1 MKQRIITAIV
11 LLIIAIPVCI
21 FSGTI
26 VFPIAMAFIGFMG
39 VYEMLGCMGT
49 RKNLLI
55 TAPLYVAALVA
66 PFVVRYTFNA
76 QFAASLSSGAAE
88 LYHKIRTYDGLLVA
102 FLLYALYLL
111 GVWVFSYEKNQKV
124 DMNKMLAS
132 VLVSLYIIGATSS
145 IVMVR
150 DSFGG
155 EYYWYFIFIGA
166 WITDTFA
173 YFTGMLFGKHKL
185 IPNVSPKKT
194 VEGAIGGAVF
204 CMIFFVGYGAI
215 VNSFTPYNISLGLIA
230 LAGILSAL
238 VSMIGDLSMSVIKRT
253 YGIKDYGKI
262 FPGHGGVLDRFDS
275 ILAVA
280 IVIALFLA

>member
-11 LLIIAIPVCI
+11 LLIIAIPICI

-26 VFPIAMAFIGFMG
+26 IFPAVMAFLALAG

-55 TAPLYVAALVA
+55 SVPLYVLALIS
-66 PFVVRYTFNA
+66 PFLVWHEYNSFITSFKPDYSA
-76 QFAASLSSGAAE
+76 
-88 LYHKIRTYDGLLVA
+88 ILLP
-102 FLLYALYLL
+102 LIYALYLL
-111 GVWVFSYEKNQKV
+111 AVWVFSYQKNQEV
-124 DMNKMLAS
+124 DMNKLITSAI
-132 VLVSLYIIGATSS
+132 VSLYIIGATSS

-150 DSFGG
+150 EVSGG

-166 WITDTFA
+166 WVTDIFA

-185 IPNVSPKKT
+185 IPAVSPKKT
-194 VEGAIGGAVF
+194 VEGAIGGAIF
-204 CMIFFVGYGAI
+204 CVIFFVGYGVLI
-215 VNSFTPYNISLGLIA
+215 NSLTQYDISLVLLAFAGLF
-230 LAGILSAL
+230 SAF

-275 ILAVA
+275 ILSVAV
-280 IVIALFLA
+280 VMALFLA

>member
-11 LLIIAIPVCI
+11 LVIIAIPICI

-26 VFPIAMAFIGFMG
+26 IFPIAMAFIGLAG

-55 TAPLYVAALVA
+55 SVPLYILALA
-66 PFVVRYTFNA
+66 SPFLVWRRYNFFILTFKPDYSA
-76 QFAASLSSGAAE
+76 
-88 LYHKIRTYDGLLVA
+88 ILLP
-102 FLLYALYLL
+102 LLFALYLL
-111 GVWVFSYEKNQKV
+111 AVWVFSYQKDQEV
-124 DMNKMLAS
+124 DMNKISTSAI
-132 VLVSLYIIGATSS
+132 VSLYIIGATSS

-150 DSFGG
+150 EAMGG

-185 IPNVSPKKT
+185 IPAVSPKKT
-194 VEGAIGGAVF
+194 VEGAIGGTVF
-204 CMIFFVGYGAI
+204 CIAFFIGYGALL
-215 VNSFTPYNISLGLIA
+215 NHLTQYDISLVLLAFAGL
-230 LAGILSAL
+230 LSAF

-280 IVIALFLA
+280 VVMALFLA

>member
-11 LLIIAIPVCI
+11 LLVIAIPICV
-21 FSGTI
+21 FSETI
-26 VFPIAMAFIGFMG
+26 VFPAVMAFLALVG

-55 TAPLYVAALVA
+55 SVPLYVLALIS
-66 PFVVRYTFNA
+66 PFLVWHEYNSFITNFKPDYSA
-76 QFAASLSSGAAE
+76 
-88 LYHKIRTYDGLLVA
+88 ILLP
-102 FLLYALYLL
+102 LIYALYILA
-111 GVWVFSYEKNQKV
+111 VWVFSYQKNQEI
-124 DMNKMLAS
+124 DMNRLITSAI
-132 VLVSLYIIGATSS
+132 VSLYIIGATSS

-150 DSFGG
+150 EVSGG

-166 WITDTFA
+166 WASDIFA

-185 IPNVSPKKT
+185 IPAVSPKKT
-194 VEGAIGGAVF
+194 VEGAIGGTVF
-204 CMIFFVGYGAI
+204 CIIFFVGYGMI
-215 VNSFTPYNISLGLIA
+215 INSLTQYEISLVVLVFAGL
-230 LAGILSAL
+230 LSAF

-253 YGIKDYGKI
+253 YGIKDYGKL

-280 IVIALFLA
+280 VVMALFLA